1 MACNCAT
8 KEQIDAL
15 YKKYG
20 ERRKVNNSDTFK
32 VKAKKILTNVG
43 VALCMIPIFPVLL
56 LFVIYKGF
64 FDDDKQISMTKFFR
78 LDKRKMGYVG
88 NE

>member
-20 ERRKVNNSDTFK
+20 EKRRINKSDTFK
-32 VKAKKILTNVG
+32 AKAKKIATTVG
-43 VALCMIPIFPVLL
+43 VGICMIPILPALV

-64 FDDDKQISMTKFFR
+64 FDDDKRISVTKFFR
-78 LDKRKMGYVG
+78 LDKKKMAYVG
-88 NE
+88 N

>member
-20 ERRKVNNSDTFK
+20 ERRKVNNGDTFK

-43 VALCMIPIFPVLL
+43 VALCMIPIFPVLF
-56 LFVIYKGF
+56 LFVVYKGF
-64 FDDDKQISMTKFFR
+64 FDDEKQISMTKFFR

>member
-20 ERRKVNNSDTFK
+20 ERRKVNNGDTFK
-32 VKAKKILTNVG
+32 VKVKKILTNVG

>member
-1 MACNCAT
+1 
-8 KEQIDAL
+8 
-15 YKKYG
+15 
-20 ERRKVNNSDTFK
+20 
-32 VKAKKILTNVG
+32 
-43 VALCMIPIFPVLL
+43 MIPIFPVLF

>member
-20 ERRKVNNSDTFK
+20 ERRKVNKGDTFN
-32 VKAKKILTNVG
+32 VKAKKILTNIG
-43 VALCMIPIFPVLL
+43 VTLCMTS
-56 LFVIYKGF
+56 K
-64 FDDDKQISMTKFFR
+64 
-78 LDKRKMGYVG
+78 
-88 NE
+88 

>member
-20 ERRKVNNSDTFK
+20 ERRKVNNGDTFK
-32 VKAKKILTNVG
+32 VKAKEVLTSVG
-43 VALCMIPIFPVLL
+43 VELWMIPTFIVLFR
-56 LFVIYKGF
+56 FVSYKGF

-78 LDKRKMGYVG
+78 LDKRKTGYVG